1 VAGVAA
7 KEDATMK
14 ESRKRVFAVVLALA
28 CAWLVPSMASAEE
41 SLFGVRFGYYAH
53 SDHAFAGAEYLVPV
67 AHRIEFNPNVEYVF
81 ADGLTYMTFNGDFHY
96 DFPSRRRAFVW
107 LGAGLGLV
115 YVDPKG
121 PSPSNTDV
129 AANFIGGVGLSRGP
143 VIPYFQFKLIAKG
156 DTEAVFAFGLR
167 F

>member
-1 VAGVAA
+1 MKQSGRRAL
-7 KEDATMK
+7 AT
-14 ESRKRVFAVVLALA
+14 VVGLVTTLALTPN
-28 CAWLVPSMASAEE
+28 LASADDHPI
-41 SLFGVRFGYYAH
+41 FGIRFGYYASSEH
-53 SDHAFAGAEYLVPV
+53 PFAGAEFLVPV
-67 AHRIEFNPNVEYVF
+67 SRSVYFNPNVEYIF

-107 LGAGLGLV
+107 LGAGLGV
-115 YVDPKG
+115 AYSNPDGAG
-121 PSPSNTDV
+121 PSDTDV
-129 AANFIGGVGLSRGP
+129 AANFLAGVGLSRGP